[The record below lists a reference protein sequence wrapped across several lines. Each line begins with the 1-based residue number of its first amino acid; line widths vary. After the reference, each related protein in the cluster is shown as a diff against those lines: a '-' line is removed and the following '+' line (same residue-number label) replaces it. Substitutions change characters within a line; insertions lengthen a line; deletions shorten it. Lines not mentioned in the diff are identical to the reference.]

1 MNWNAIV
8 DIIVALVLVV
18 VTRYAVPYLQT
29 LVNVKDRQKLVCF
42 VTELVA
48 AAEQIF
54 RESGQGQTK
63 KEYVVDA
70 LICSGY
76 EVDHE
81 IDALIEAA
89 VFRLPSQ
96 K

>member
-1 MNWNAIV
+1 MNWQFVVDAVIAI
-8 DIIVALVLVV
+8 ALVV
-18 VTRYAVPYLQT
+18 VTRFVVPYLQT
-29 LVNVKDRQKLVCF
+29 IVNTKDRQALVCF

-48 AAEQIF
+48 AAEQMF
-54 RESGQGQTK
+54 KESGQGKAK

-70 LICSGY
+70 LTASGY
-76 EVDHE
+76 EIDHE

-89 VFRLPSQ
+89 VFRLPET